1 MDSNLVTLTVDNNLR
16 TITVPQEGIVFGVVG
31 DVSVNRVCVSLP
43 RYFGGFD
50 MSEFIPRVNYVNPN
64 GDANYY
70 EADDMVKFEDT
81 AKFTWLMSSDVTSYM
96 GDVKFSFKL
105 YKKEGENIIKAFNTM
120 PASGKVREGYDVE
133 KQITPEQ
140 QTTLLSK
147 LEASLVE
154 NIDSHIEEKLTE
166 AKNELTTATT
176 AHKNELNE
184 AANSAEDLVVPN
196 LVEKASTEVDEH
208 IAAKLTDATN
218 SIQTATDN
226 AKQDLASSAESTKQT
241 VIDEINQNGNTTFSL
256 LSKKKGVTTDLKKG
270 ITDVIIYPED
280 HSRIFLVDHPRKHGP
295 FKYQF
300 SISSIDSSSGD
311 EIVTKI
317 EPAILINQGDLLSVA
332 IDVLYTYLYV
342 YSSWESEVKQGL
354 YVLPEGDSQWKDR
367 STTLPNIKYVNNG
380 NFEKGLIA
388 ICQERR
394 VGILQTGYDSGDFLV
409 LPIEFSRGHGSVI
422 VIGTGD
428 YDGKNFLRRYRYH
441 LTDMTVELVDSY
453 GFPLEI
459 TITKTSAGKYSSSSN
474 YRDIIKAPN
483 NCYTNYDGKI
493 GRLVHKDSSQ
503 VCFVS
508 WSSQTSID
516 YIVITKDNTVN
527 VTTLSTS
534 GVPVRIEKTTQDTT
548 AALDPNKLYV
558 FPEMT
563 SLTYT
568 LTSPSDASVSN
579 EYHFVFRS
587 GATATELVHPT
598 NVSVPDNFTVE
609 SNRVYEISILEGCLT
624 YQSWTVS

>member
-16 TITVPQEGIVFGVVG
+16 TIAIPQEGIVFGVVG

-50 MSEFIPRVNYVNPN
+50 MSEFTPRVNYVNPN

-70 EADDMVKFEDT
+70 EADDMVKFEDA

-96 GDVKFSFKL
+96 GDVKFSIKL
-105 YKKEGENIIKAFNTM
+105 YKKEGEKIIKAFNTM

-184 AANSAEDLVVPN
+184 AANNAEDLVVPN

-256 LSKKKGVTTDLKKG
+256 LSKKKGVTEQNLCVN
-270 ITDVIIYPED
+270 VILYPED
-280 HSRIFLVDHPRKHGP
+280 NNRMFMVDNSQNQGDFR
-295 FKYQF
+295 YQF
-300 SISSIDSSSGD
+300 FISRTDSSSG
-311 EIVTKI
+311 EETVTKI
-317 EPAILINQGDLLSVA
+317 EPEIRLDSGDLLCVRIVNSSVRLL
-332 IDVLYTYLYV
+332 I
-342 YSSWESEVKQGL
+342 YSSWKNGVTQGV
-354 YVLPEGDSQWKDR
+354 YSTFNKDSQWTDE
-367 STTLPNIKYVNNG
+367 SVTAPDIAYSANS
-380 NFEKGLIA
+380 NFEKGLID
-388 ICQERR
+388 ICRKR
-394 VGILQTGYDSGDFLV
+394 SVGILNTGGDSASYLV
-409 LPIEFSRGHGSVI
+409 LPIEFSRGHGSVT
-422 VIGTGD
+422 VIGLNSYSGRSFI
-428 YDGKNFLRRYRYH
+428 KRYH
-441 LTDMTVELVDSY
+441 YNLTDMTVEEADSY

-459 TITKTSAGKYSSSSN
+459 TITKSSAGKYSSSSD
-474 YRDIIKAPN
+474 YSDIIKVPN

-516 YIVITKDNTVN
+516 YITITKDDAVN

-534 GVPVRIEKTTQDTT
+534 GVPVRIEKTAQDTT

-563 SLTYT
+563 SLTYN
-568 LTSPSDASVSN
+568 LTSPSDASVAN

-598 NVSVPDNFTVE
+598 NVSVPDSFTVE